1 MMVTKILITLL
12 ILAFIIIVIIAYA
25 CVSLSSRLNRVEEK
39 PRGSDVALKNEF
51 FCLAMN
57 RPIKY
62 LDYKDMPGC
71 TPGKCQTCRLAVF
84 RDL

>member
-1 MMVTKILITLL
+1 MGNVLIVICLVVGWSMF
-12 ILAFIIIVIIAYA
+12 LAFLIAFIK
-25 CVSLSSRLNRVEEK
+25 VHITRSKEK
-39 PRGSDVALKNEF
+39 KHFNKASFSNEF

-71 TPGKCQTCRLAVF
+71 SPGKCQTCRLAVF

>member
-1 MMVTKILITLL
+1 MGNVLIVICLVVGWSMFLAVL
-12 ILAFIIIVIIAYA
+12 IAFIKDRIIRSKEKKYFNE
-25 CVSLSSRLNRVEEK
+25 SSF
-39 PRGSDVALKNEF
+39 SNEF
-51 FCLAMN
+51 FCLAIN

-71 TPGKCQTCRLAVF
+71 SPGKCQTCRLAVF

>member
-1 MMVTKILITLL
+1 MGNVLIVICLVVGWSMFLAVLIT
-12 ILAFIIIVIIAYA
+12 FIKDRITR
-25 CVSLSSRLNRVEEK
+25 SKEKKHFNKSSF
-39 PRGSDVALKNEF
+39 SNEF
-51 FCLAMN
+51 FCLAIN

-71 TPGKCQTCRLAVF
+71 SPGKCQTCRLAVF